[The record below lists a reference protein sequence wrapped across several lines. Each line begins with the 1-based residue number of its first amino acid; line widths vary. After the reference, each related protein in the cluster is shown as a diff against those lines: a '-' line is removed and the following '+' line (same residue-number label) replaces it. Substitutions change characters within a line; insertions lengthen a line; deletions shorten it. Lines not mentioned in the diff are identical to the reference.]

1 MSLGNTRTRKV
12 LFTPRNG
19 QCMRVAVITGAN
31 RGIGNNWVVR
41 LLEEGWKVYAGYKEN
56 LGGLEIIQDDNLTS
70 FKLDVTNNQ
79 SIERFADQI
88 NENIDLLINN
98 AGVPD
103 GRWRSLTEIDDEWA
117 LEVLNINSL
126 GPVRMVKALYPK
138 MLSSDLTKIVMI
150 SSLMG
155 SIDDCQMGKSYAYR
169 ASKTALNMFTVAMK
183 KECIDDNISFIIFH
197 PGWVK
202 TRMGGDRAPV
212 EIKDSVQGMM
222 DVLNSHTIE
231 DSGIFIQYDGQK
243 IKW

>member
-1 MSLGNTRTRKV
+1 
-12 LFTPRNG
+12 
-19 QCMRVAVITGAN
+19 MRVAVITGAN
-31 RGIGNNWVVR
+31 RGIGNYWVVQ
-41 LLEEGWKVYAGYKEN
+41 LLERGWVVYAGYKEN
-56 LGGLEIIQDDNLTS
+56 EGGLEIIENENLIALQ
-70 FKLDVTNNQ
+70 LDVTSAE
-79 SIERFADQI
+79 SIGKFVESVDG
-88 NENIDLLINN
+88 NVDLLINN

-103 GRWRSLTEIDDEWA
+103 GRWRSLTEIDDDWA

-138 MLSSDLTKIVMI
+138 MAGLDLTKIVMI

-155 SIDDCQMGKSYAYR
+155 SIDDCHMGKSYAYR

-183 KECIDDNISFIIFH
+183 KECIEDNISFIIFH

-212 EIKDSVQGMM
+212 EIEDSVGGMM
-222 DVLNSHTIE
+222 QILENHTIE